1 MNRHEIRWRVYRA
14 TFDTN
19 VLFRTLIQQGNL
31 ANHLLSLWREGRF
44 VLVLSPTIVEEVQA
58 VASRPRL
65 MQKYRYTLQEV
76 DALIHLLTQRAIIA
90 DVPCSF
96 ALCRDVKDDKFI
108 DCAILERAQF
118 LVSYDNDLLDDSRLK
133 RALFEFGVEVVEPL
147 LFLENI
153 RNAEIVVEVSN
164 IANSPPVR

>member
-19 VLFRTLIQQGNL
+19 VLFRTLIRQDNL
-31 ANHLLSLWREGRF
+31 AHLLLSLWREGRF

-65 MQKYRYTLQEV
+65 MRKYRYTLQEV

-90 DVPCSF
+90 DVPFSF
-96 ALCRDVKDDKFI
+96 ALCQRDMTDDKFI
-108 DCAILERAQF
+108 DCAILERVQF
-118 LVSYDNDLLDDSRLK
+118 LVSYDKDLLDDSRLK
-133 RALFEFGVEVVEPL
+133 RTLFEYGVEVVEPPV
-147 LFLENI
+147 FLENI

-164 IANSPPVR
+164 RE

>member
-1 MNRHEIRWRVYRA
+1 MNRHETRWRVYRA

-19 VLFRTLIQQGNL
+19 VLFQTLIRQDNL
-31 ANHLLSLWREGRF
+31 ANLLLSLWREGRF

-65 MQKYRYTLQEV
+65 MRKYRYTPQEV
-76 DALIHLLTQRAIIA
+76 NALIHLLTQQAIIA
-90 DVPCSF
+90 DVPFSF
-96 ALCRDVKDDKFI
+96 ALCQRDMTDDKFI

-118 LVSYDNDLLDDSRLK
+118 LVSYDKDLLDDSRLK
-133 RALFEFGVEVVEPL
+133 QALFEFGVEVVEPPV
-147 LFLENI
+147 FLENI

-164 IANSPPVR
+164 RE

>member
-1 MNRHEIRWRVYRA
+1 MSNHEVWWRVYRA

-31 ANHLLSLWREGRF
+31 ANRLLSLWREGRF

-58 VASRPRL
+58 VASRPQL
-65 MQKYRYTLQEV
+65 MRKYRYTLQEV
-76 DALIHLLTQRAIIA
+76 DALIHLLTQRAVIA
-90 DVPCSF
+90 DVPFSLT
-96 ALCRDVKDDKFI
+96 LCQRDMTDNKLV
-108 DCAILERAQF
+108 DCAILGRVQY
-118 LVSYDNDLLDDSRLK
+118 LVSSDNDLLDLELK

-147 LFLENI
+147 IFLENI

-164 IANSPPVR
+164 SANSPPVR